1 MHLFSHETVKNMSK
15 FSSKVEN
22 VPVKIKFR
30 YARFCLIPIIMS
42 ISTGRCWRDFRQNG
56 GGSRI
61 VHLLDILPYR
71 PYTGST

>member
-1 MHLFSHETVKNMSK
+1 MPLFSHETMKNMSK

-22 VPVKIKFR
+22 VPVTTMKFR

-56 GGSRI
+56 GGGHQDRRYP
-61 VHLLDILPYR
+61 DI
-71 PYTGST
+71 S